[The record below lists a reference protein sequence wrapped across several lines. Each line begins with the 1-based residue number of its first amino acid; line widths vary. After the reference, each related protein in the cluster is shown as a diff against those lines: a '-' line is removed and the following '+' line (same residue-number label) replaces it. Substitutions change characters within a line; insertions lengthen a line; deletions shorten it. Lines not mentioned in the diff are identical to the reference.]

1 MSTFFHKFAN
11 KLACTLLLTGF
22 GMAAQAQTYS
32 ENFETLTKNTYG
44 TDTITLNGVEWI
56 FTGSL
61 AGNSASDY
69 KLGNVSV
76 RMAGTT
82 NSTSNT
88 ATSKIQMKNNKPGGI
103 GQVSFVYRRYGSNTN
118 EGEIQWLVQWSADGA
133 TWNTLDT
140 IVPTATVQ
148 TYMHT
153 LNQPTARLRVWG
165 HGFTA
170 GSSNGKRMNLDSLV
184 LTNYSTNPGTAL
196 YLTNQTP
203 TGTNVPLTTDSLTA
217 TFSNA
222 ITASTGSIKLYKA
235 GQGTPVATFAGTSA
249 TISGN
254 KAKFAPITLENN
266 TAYYVTVDTGTFTYN
281 GSGNSPVT
289 NNTTWTFHTVDTTPA
304 APVVTYRIPYG
315 SNVDPNTDT
324 ISVTFSTNIAGGAGS
339 VKLYKSGQ
347 TAPVATFAGTS
358 ATISGNRA
366 KFTPITLEPAT
377 AYIIKLDA
385 GVATNS
391 AGGNDTLSWT
401 FTTRDTAYY
410 TSLNET
416 FTNCVNTAIG
426 VFVRYNSIGTKV
438 WNCSNF
444 GRNDSDAVY
453 INGGSSATQS
463 DENSDWLISAR
474 KFDFSAMSNP
484 NLSFWQ
490 KRRYTG
496 PVTRTLKI
504 STNYIGSGDPAA
516 ATWTTI
522 NVPALASAPDSNVWS
537 QVKDINLTAYKNT
550 PFYLAF
556 TYDCGTTGAYELTY
570 DDIKVENKTT
580 SINTVK
586 GASVDLQVLGM
597 PSYNSIDLN
606 IDMKNSDKLEISVF
620 DMMGRKV
627 AVRNYN
633 AQAGSNR
640 VSLTDLNLS
649 AGMYVIQVMG
659 QKGFG
664 TVKAVVR

>member
-1 MSTFFHKFAN
+1 MSTFFHKFVN
-11 KLACTLLLTGF
+11 KLACTVLLAGV
-22 GMAAQAQTYS
+22 GMTANAQTYS
-32 ENFETLTKNTYG
+32 ENFETLMKNNYG

-61 AGNSASDY
+61 AGNSTADY

-103 GQVSFVYRRYGSNTN
+103 GQVSFVYRRYGTSTT
-118 EGEIQWLVQWSADGA
+118 EGEIQWLVQWSPDGN

-140 IVPTATVQ
+140 IVPTANVQ

-153 LNQPTARLRVWG
+153 LNQPTARIRVWG

-170 GSSNGKRMNLDSLV
+170 GTANTKRMNLDSLV
-184 LTNYSTNPGTAL
+184 LTNYATNPAAL

-203 TGTNVPLTTDSLTA
+203 IGANVPLATDSLTA

-222 ITASTGSIKLYKA
+222 ITASTGSVKLYKV
-235 GQGTPVATFAGTSA
+235 GQSTPVATFTGANA

-254 KAKFAPITLENN
+254 KAKFSPVTLQNN
-266 TAYYVTVDTGTFTYN
+266 TAYYVTVDTNTFTYN
-281 GSGNSPVT
+281 GAGNSPVSGT
-289 NNTTWTFHTVDTTPA
+289 AAWTFHTVDTTPSL
-304 APVVTYRIPYG
+304 PTVTYRIPYG
-315 SNVDPNTDT
+315 ANVDPNTDS
-324 ISVTFSTNIAGGAGS
+324 ISVTFSANIAGGAGN
-339 VKLYKSGQ
+339 VKLYKNGQ
-347 TAPVATFAGTS
+347 TAPVATFAGSS

-377 AYIIKLDA
+377 SYIIKLDA
-385 GVATNS
+385 NVATNS
-391 AGGNDTLSWT
+391 AGGNDTVSWT
-401 FTTRDTAYY
+401 FTTRDTAHY
-410 TSLNET
+410 TSLNEN
-416 FTNCVNTAIG
+416 FANCISTAIG
-426 VFVRYNSIGTKV
+426 VFGRYNATGTKV

-444 GRNDSDAVY
+444 GHNDTNAVY
-453 INGGSSATQS
+453 INGGSSATAS
-463 DENSDWLISAR
+463 EANSDWLISSR
-474 KFDFSAMSNP
+474 KFDFAAMTNP
-484 NLSFWQ
+484 TLSFWQ
-490 KRRYTG
+490 KRRFG
-496 PVTRTLKI
+496 GAVTRTIKI
-504 STNYIGSGDPAA
+504 STNYTGGGDPAA
-516 ATWTTI
+516 ATWTTLT
-522 NVPALASAPDSNVWS
+522 VPALASAPDSNVWS

-556 TYDCGTTGAYELTY
+556 TYECGTTGAYELTY

-580 SINTVK
+580 GINTVK

-597 PSYNSIDLN
+597 PTYNTIELN

-620 DMMGRKV
+620 DMMGRRV
-627 AVRNYN
+627 AVRNHN

-649 AGMYVIQVMG
+649 TGMYVIQVMG